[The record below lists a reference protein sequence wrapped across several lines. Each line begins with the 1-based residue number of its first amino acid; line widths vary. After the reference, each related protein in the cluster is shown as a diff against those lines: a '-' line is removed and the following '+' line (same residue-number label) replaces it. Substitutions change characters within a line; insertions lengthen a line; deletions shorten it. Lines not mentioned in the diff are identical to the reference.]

1 MKTSISTKYEVRST
15 KKFDK
20 SLKKLYKQGKNID
33 KLIEVVELLA
43 NGVVLDAKYKNHHL
57 INDNVYIN
65 FFECHIEPDWLL
77 IYRYSNDEL
86 ILLLFETGSH
96 SDLFK

>member
-65 FFECHIEPDWLL
+65 CFECHIEPDWLL